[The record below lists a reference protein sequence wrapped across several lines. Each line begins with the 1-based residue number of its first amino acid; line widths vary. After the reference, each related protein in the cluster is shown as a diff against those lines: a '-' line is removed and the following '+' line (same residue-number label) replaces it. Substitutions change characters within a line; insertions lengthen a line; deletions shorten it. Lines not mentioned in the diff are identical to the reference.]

1 MSAGSP
7 ENGRPPAG
15 GYDVEAVEL
24 KWQRR
29 WAEANVNATPDPTSG
44 RPCYVFNTPP
54 FTSGEAHMGHVRS
67 NSIGDSFARF
77 RRAKGDAV
85 LYSLGFDA
93 FGLPSELGAI
103 ANDMTPREWVE
114 RCCQR
119 FQEQFTRLGFSH
131 DWARTFVSSDPE
143 MYRWSQWLFLKLRE
157 KDLVYEREGQVEWC
171 ASCRTVLANLQ
182 VEDGRCWRCHEP
194 VELVNRNQWYLRR
207 GAYNQES
214 YERLEELTEWS
225 EIALAA
231 QRATLGP
238 VEGVE
243 FEAQGL
249 DGAPI
254 VLFTTFPEA
263 IGEAEFVLVSPNH
276 PELER
281 WTAGAEVA
289 ERLKALRRGGGKRE
303 ERRDANLLAVDTGT
317 MAMVPGVEDPL
328 PVLISPSVDSR
339 VGATA
344 LLGIP
349 SQDDTDKRLREF
361 VPDKTMGLKFKGASG
376 APKAK
381 PAIRFRAEDFTIS
394 RQRAWGA
401 PIPLIHCEKC
411 GTVPVPYEDLPV
423 LLPDDLASEPGAGL
437 DRFPEFLECACPS
450 CGERARRE
458 ADTLDCHIDAAW
470 SHFPEAVPPEARG
483 ENLFDHP
490 DLRHWIPVR
499 QLVQGADNGQFSL
512 NMRLGGKLLRDIGA
526 ADYLPDGEPFAAS
539 LMHEMVQKDGRK
551 MSKHLGNVVAPQD
564 LVAEHGADAVRFA
577 VLYAA
582 APSRAFDWNEQA
594 MRYCTSFLAKFRRY
608 AQPRLEAR
616 SELPADA
623 TIDPGDKLR
632 SRLLLWCDTA
642 IKRITQHYE
651 KLEMHQVTRNLIRFF
666 ERVESFEERVV
677 KQRGKLSEED
687 LDAQA
692 IALLQVTRMLAPV
705 CPHLAEELWSMA
717 GREGFVCEAPW
728 PEPSGRGNDTKK
740 EKRKKDK
747 PSREPEYAHS

>member
-1 MSAGSP
+1 MDARSP
-7 ENGRPPAG
+7 DNGRPAG
-15 GYDVEAVEL
+15 GYDFEAVEL
-24 KWQRR
+24 KWQAR
-29 WAEANVNATPDPTSG
+29 WAEAGVNATPDPTSG

-67 NSIGDSFARF
+67 NAIGDSFARF
-77 RRAKGDAV
+77 RRARGDAV

-103 ANDMTPREWVE
+103 AHDMTPQEWVE
-114 RCCQR
+114 QCCERMQA
-119 FQEQFTRLGFSH
+119 QFTRLGFSH
-131 DWARTFVSSDPE
+131 DWERSFVSSDPE

-157 KDLVYEREGQVEWC
+157 KDLIYQREGQVEWC

-182 VEDGRCWRCHEP
+182 VEDGRCWRCDEP

-207 GAYNQES
+207 SAYNQES
-214 YERLEELTEWS
+214 FERLAEMTEW
-225 EIALAA
+225 EDNALAA

-243 FEAQGL
+243 FEAKGL
-249 DGAPI
+249 DGAP
-254 VLFTTFPEA
+254 VTLFTTFPEA
-263 IGEAEFVLVSPNH
+263 IGEAEFVLISPNH
-276 PELER
+276 PQLDC
-281 WTAGAEVA
+281 WTAGADVA
-289 ERLKALRRGGGKRE
+289 ERLKALRRGGGRRE
-303 ERRDANLLAVDTGT
+303 ERRDANLLAVDTGA
-317 MAMVPGVEDPL
+317 MVMVPGVEAPL
-328 PVLISPSVDSR
+328 PVLISPSVDGR

-349 SQDDTDKRLREF
+349 SQDETDKRLREF
-361 VPDKTMGLKFKGASG
+361 VPDQKTGLKFKGASG
-376 APKAK
+376 APKTK
-381 PAIRFRAEDFTIS
+381 PAIRFRADDFTIS

-401 PIPLIHCEKC
+401 PIPLVHCEKC
-411 GTVPVPYEDLPV
+411 GTVPVPLSDLPV
-423 LLPDDLASEPGAGL
+423 RLPDNLASEPGAGL
-437 DRFPEFLECACPS
+437 DRFPEFLECSCPS

-470 SHFPEAVPPEARG
+470 SHFPEAVPPEARS
-483 ENLFDHP
+483 EDLFDHP

-526 ADYLPDGEPFAAS
+526 ADYLPDGEPFRGA

-564 LVAEHGADAVRFA
+564 VVAEHGADAVRFA

-582 APSRAFDWNEQA
+582 APGRAFDWNDQA
-594 MRYCTSFLAKFRRY
+594 LRYCTSFLAKFRRY

-616 SELPADA
+616 TALPQGAA
-623 TIDPGDKLR
+623 IDSGDKLR
-632 SRLLLWCDTA
+632 SRLSLWCDTA

-651 KLEMHQVTRNLIRFF
+651 ALEMHQVTRNLIRFF
-666 ERVESFEERVV
+666 ERVESFEERVE
-677 KQRGKLSEED
+677 KQRGKLGEED

-705 CPHLAEELWSMA
+705 SPHLAEELWSMA
-717 GREGFVCEAPW
+717 GREGFACQAPW
-728 PEPSGRGNDTKK
+728 PEPSPRDKDSKK
-740 EKRKKDK
+740 HDQ
-747 PSREPEYAHS
+747 SREPEYAHS